1 MTDEFIERFSVDNNG
16 NLYFDNYWLYINKYD
31 NIDFFKV
38 NNKCIS
44 KVSTDIK
51 NKEEILQI
59 KMIESE
65 IEELKNKFNDVDN
78 AYDFNEEDVLHFKKY
93 IYNPELKFVKEKHQ
107 SKEEQIKYQL
117 NHDDI
122 NDDDED
128 DEYNNQNCEPYIQI
142 HGDFNLNNNNFD
154 DISNYEVYAIIND
167 NLASYTELVYDNPL
181 YRISII
187 VKNNKSQLQL
197 NIIGTKTITYDIEKI
212 EKIEDIEDKENIED
226 IKPFNLTINN
236 IQYQMI

>member
-1 MTDEFIERFSVDNNG
+1 MTEELLNKFSVDNNG
-16 NLYFDNYWLYINKYD
+16 NLYFDDYWMYINKDD

-38 NNKCIS
+38 NNKIIS

-51 NKEEILQI
+51 DKEELLQI

-65 IEELKNKFNDVDN
+65 IEDLKKKFNDEDN

-122 NDDDED
+122 VENDDDD
-128 DEYNNQNCEPYIQI
+128 DVNDNEPYIQI

-154 DISNYEVYAIIND
+154 DIANYEVYAIMND
-167 NLASYTELVYDNPL
+167 NLVSYTELVYDNPL

-187 VKNNKSQLQL
+187 VKNNKLQLQL

-212 EKIEDIEDKENIED
+212 DDNEENIPM
-226 IKPFNLTINN
+226 KLKVNSV
-236 IQYQMI
+236 QYQMI

>member
-1 MTDEFIERFSVDNNG
+1 MTSEFLERFSVDNNG
-16 NLYFDNYWLYINKYD
+16 NLYIDNFWLYINKD
-31 NIDFFKV
+31 NNIDFFKV
-38 NNKCIS
+38 NNNIIS
-44 KVSTDIK
+44 KVSIEIK
-51 NKEEILQI
+51 EKEEPLQI

-65 IEELKNKFNDVDN
+65 IEDLKKKFNDEDN
-78 AYDFNEEDVLHFKKY
+78 AYDFTEEDVLHFKKY

-122 NDDDED
+122 IDNDDDD
-128 DEYNNQNCEPYIQI
+128 DVDLNGNEPYIQI

-154 DISNYEVYAIIND
+154 DIANYEVYAVMND
-167 NLASYTELVYDNPL
+167 NLVSYTELVYDNPL

-187 VKNNKSQLQL
+187 VKSNKIQLQL

-212 EKIEDIEDKENIED
+212 VNDNDKP
-226 IKPFNLTINN
+226 IKLNVSG

>member
-1 MTDEFIERFSVDNNG
+1 MTEELLNKFSVDNNG
-16 NLYFDNYWLYINKYD
+16 NLYFDDYWMYINKDD

-38 NNKCIS
+38 NNKIIS

-51 NKEEILQI
+51 DKEELLQI

-65 IEELKNKFNDVDN
+65 IEDLKKKFNDEDN

-122 NDDDED
+122 VENDDDD
-128 DEYNNQNCEPYIQI
+128 DVNDNEPYIQI

-154 DISNYEVYAIIND
+154 DIANYEVYAIMND
-167 NLASYTELVYDNPL
+167 NLVSYTELVYDNPL

-187 VKNNKSQLQL
+187 VKNNKLQLQL

-212 EKIEDIEDKENIED
+212 DDDNKPIELKVNC
-226 IKPFNLTINN
+226 